1 MHAAATDASPAVR
14 IRCLPSLGEAE
25 LEGLSALLIDCVE
38 GGASIGFLLPLT
50 RARARAY
57 WHGLGAEL
65 ARGARLLLV
74 AEADGGEL
82 LGTLQLALEQP
93 ENKPHRADLAK
104 MLVRR
109 AARRRGIGAA
119 LLAAAERQA
128 LAAGR
133 TLLVLDTAT
142 EEAARLYARHGW
154 QLCGTIPDYALYP
167 DGTPCA
173 TRVYYKALRP

>member
-1 MHAAATDASPAVR
+1 M
-14 IRCLPSLGEAE
+14 
-25 LEGLSALLIDCVE
+25 
-38 GGASIGFLLPLT
+38 
-50 RARARAY
+50 
-57 WHGLGAEL
+57 
-65 ARGARLLLV
+65 
-74 AEADGGEL
+74 AEADGGHL

-93 ENKPHRADLAK
+93 ENKPHRADIAK

-109 AARRRGIGAA
+109 AARRRGVGAA

-128 LAAGR
+128 ADAGR

-154 QLCGTIPDYALYP
+154 QLCGTIPNYALLP

-173 TRVYYKALRP
+173 TRVYYKALTP

>member
-1 MHAAATDASPAVR
+1 MRGRRRVHRLPAAAEPRACAQ
-14 IRCLPSLGEAE
+14 LLAE
-25 LEGLSALLIDCVE
+25 PRRRG
-38 GGASIGFLLPLT
+38 
-50 RARARAY
+50 RARRV
-57 WHGLGAEL
+57 
-65 ARGARLLLV
+65 LV
-74 AEADGGEL
+74 AEADGGHL

-93 ENKPHRADLAK
+93 ENKPHRADIAK

-109 AARRRGIGAA
+109 AARRRGVGAA

-128 LAAGR
+128 ADAGR

-154 QLCGTIPDYALYP
+154 QLCGTIPNYALLP

-173 TRVYYKALRP
+173 TRVYYKALTP

>member
-1 MHAAATDASPAVR
+1 VHAAATDVPPAIR

-25 LEGLSALLIDCVE
+25 VEGLSSILIDCVE

-57 WHGLGAEL
+57 WQSLGAEV
-65 ARGARLLLV
+65 ASGARLVLV
-74 AEADGGEL
+74 AEENGGEL

-93 ENKPHRADLAK
+93 ENKPHRADVAK

-109 AARRRGIGAA
+109 AARCRGIGAA
-119 LLAAAERQA
+119 LLAAAEREA
-128 LAAGR
+128 AAAGR

-154 QLCGTIPDYALYP
+154 QLCGTIPNYALCP

-173 TRVYYKALRP
+173 TFVYYKALKP

>member
-1 MHAAATDASPAVR
+1 MPPEIR
-14 IRCLPSLGEAE
+14 IRCLPALGEAE
-25 LEGLSALLIDCVE
+25 IEELSSLLIDCVE

-57 WHGLGAEL
+57 WQSLGAEVT
-65 ARGARLLLV
+65 RSARLVLV
-74 AEADGGEL
+74 AEQDSGPL

-93 ENKPHRADLAK
+93 ENKPHRADVAK

-119 LLAAAERQA
+119 LLAAAERA
-128 LAAGR
+128 AGAAGR

-154 QLCGTIPDYALYP
+154 QLCGSIPNYALRP

-173 TRVYYKALRP
+173 TRVYYKALTP